1 MYVYIKN
8 FSVPELLDNS
18 GLHQRTQVN
27 KLHMPAGIQNNKHS
41 SFHTFHYQL
50 LKN

>member
-1 MYVYIKN
+1 MHYIYKN

-27 KLHMPAGIQNNKHS
+27 KLHMPAGTQNNKHS
-41 SFHTFHYQL
+41 SYIPLSTA
-50 LKN
+50 